1 MIGATEMS
9 LRTTSRISSANI
21 LSCVVS
27 SVSQITVVVWMQGSD
42 DAEALFVM
50 EDGATHVVTHSSI
63 G

>member
-9 LRTTSRISSANI
+9 LRTTSRISSANV

-27 SVSQITVVVWMQGSD
+27 SLSQITVVVWMQGSD
-42 DAEALFVM
+42 DAESLFVM
-50 EDGATHVVTHSSI
+50 EDGATHGLTHSSI